1 MKLSNADKNILR
13 DKIEDELEKVD
24 NNQKVKLDKELLEFL
39 MFDQT
44 KTLFTEMPAKFI
56 VWSGD
61 FLKKLDL
68 SEISFDDV
76 VWHGSSMDFWNEFP
90 SLNVDKKRYV
100 KNRIDLSGTNAQI
113 DFANSFEMRNGME
126 MQVENCDFEDVDLS
140 KSNTELITIANNC
153 DFSYTD
159 ALIGHTNH
167 QISFTNCNLEGID
180 LSHLE
185 LGSDCLN
192 SQWSTNIDFSGSNLA
207 DTGIKI
213 NHNFKL
219 KQELEPKI
227 DNFLELLKE
236 TNDMDEIEN
245 LFNSNLYKEVSSYVE
260 FEEHGK
266 YLKYLIQEGL
276 LDGCYVNGKYIRS
289 HQEATEE
296 AYRVIL
302 EYKKY
307 RENVLGSA
315 LEYIDQ
321 EMNKQKKVLK
331 LIK

>member
-13 DKIEDELEKVD
+13 DKIEDELENVC
-24 NNQKVKLDKELLEFL
+24 NNQKVKLDKDLLEFL
-39 MFDQT
+39 IFDQT
-44 KTLFTEMPAKFI
+44 KTLFTEIPAKFI

-68 SEISFDDV
+68 SEVSFDDV
-76 VWHGSSMDFWNEFP
+76 VWHGSSEDFWNEYP
-90 SLNVDKKRYV
+90 TLNVDKKRYI
-100 KNRIDLSGTNAQI
+100 KNRIDLSGTNAKI
-113 DFANSFEMRNGME
+113 DFANSFEMRNGMG
-126 MQVENCDFEDVDLS
+126 MQVENCDFEDLNLS
-140 KSNTELITIANNC
+140 NANTELITIANNC

-159 ALIGHTNH
+159 ALIGHNNS

-192 SQWSTNIDFSGSNLA
+192 PDWATNIDFSGSNLA

-213 NHNFKL
+213 NHNFKV

-227 DNFLELLKE
+227 DKFLELLKA
-236 TNDMDEIEN
+236 TNEMDEIEH
-245 LFNSNLYKEVSSYVE
+245 LFKSDLYKEVSAYIE
-260 FEEHGK
+260 FEDHGK
-266 YLKYLIQEGL
+266 YLKYLIQGGM
-276 LDGCYVNGKYIRS
+276 LDGCYVNGKYIKS
-289 HQEATEE
+289 NQECNEE
-296 AYRVIL
+296 AYRIIF

-307 RENVLGSA
+307 RENVLGSS
-315 LEYIDQ
+315 LDYIDQ
-321 EMNKQKKVLK
+321 EMNNQKKVLK